1 MSYAVSAALQSA
13 VFSVIRAD
21 ADVASLVGDAVFDA
35 IPGGTLPSLYVS
47 LGAETVRVEDD
58 KTGSGTAHRF
68 VISVV
73 TDVPGFLAAKQ
84 AAGAVCDALQGAP
97 LALSRGHLVS
107 LQFQRARAQ
116 RIDKGAGRRI
126 DLTFRARIDDN

>member
-13 VFSVIRAD
+13 VFSAIRAD

-35 IPGGTLPSLYVS
+35 ISGGTLPSLYVS